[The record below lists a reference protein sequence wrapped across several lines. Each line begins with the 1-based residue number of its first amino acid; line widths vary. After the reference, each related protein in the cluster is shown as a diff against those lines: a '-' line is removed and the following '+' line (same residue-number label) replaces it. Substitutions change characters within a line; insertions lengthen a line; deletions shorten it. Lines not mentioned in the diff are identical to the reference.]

1 MPEKTM
7 RDAINEA
14 LHQAMEQDE
23 SVFVIGEDVAGCN
36 GSAGDVGSVGGVF
49 GVTTESTIAGLIA
62 VSTRRF
68 LNPPLSVLLLAPR
81 WSGCV
86 PLPKLCLPILLA
98 SVWIR
103 S

>member
-36 GSAGDVGSVGGVF
+36 GSAGDVGAVGGVF
-49 GVTTESTIAGLIA
+49 GVTSGIYNRWPDRCVDTPISESAIVGC
-62 VSTRRF
+62 
-68 LNPPLSVLLLAPR
+68 LLYTSPSPR
-81 WSGCV
+81 DVEESRM
-86 PLPKLCLPILLA
+86 PSSA
-98 SVWIR
+98 
-103 S
+103 

>member
-36 GSAGDVGSVGGVF
+36 GSAGDVGEPRYTSAACTSFEPSMAEPESGVG
-49 GVTTESTIAGLIA
+49 S
-62 VSTRRF
+62 
-68 LNPPLSVLLLAPR
+68 
-81 WSGCV
+81 
-86 PLPKLCLPILLA
+86 
-98 SVWIR
+98 
-103 S
+103 